1 MLSIGSEASPR
12 GAARAGFCRSARLRG
27 GAWEVAVGRMTHP
40 NAKKPCKRRQ
50 RASRF
55 RAKGQR
61 KSDEKASYGHHR
73 NFSNQ
78 VGFRDCLP
86 TREDREKAIEM

>member
-1 MLSIGSEASPR
+1 
-12 GAARAGFCRSARLRG
+12 
-27 GAWEVAVGRMTHP
+27 VAVGRMTHP

-55 RAKGQR
+55 RAKRR
-61 KSDEKASYGHHR
+61 KATKRRPMGTIVP
-73 NFSNQ
+73 FSNQ

>member
-1 MLSIGSEASPR
+1 MLSIGSEALPR

-55 RAKGQR
+55 RAKRQG
-61 KSDEKASYGHHR
+61 KATKRRMGTIVQ
-73 NFSNQ
+73 FSNQ

-86 TREDREKAIEM
+86 TREDREKAIAM